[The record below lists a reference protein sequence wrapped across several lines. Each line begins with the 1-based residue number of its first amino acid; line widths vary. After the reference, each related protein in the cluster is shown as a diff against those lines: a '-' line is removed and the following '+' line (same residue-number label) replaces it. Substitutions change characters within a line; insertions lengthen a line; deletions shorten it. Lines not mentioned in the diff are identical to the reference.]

1 MIQREMSEKI
11 VEKNDLEAAGLGNVN
26 ISNEVIASIAG
37 MAATQ
42 CYGLVGMSSRRF
54 QDGIA
59 GLLGKDNLS
68 KGVEVVVENG
78 TIKLRLFI
86 VVEYGIRIVEVAR
99 TIMETVKFF
108 VEDSTEMKVSQ
119 IDITVQGVRVGTAG
133 KERND

>member
-1 MIQREMSEKI
+1 MSEKI

-108 VEDSTEMKVSQ
+108 VEDSTEMKVLDRYNS
-119 IDITVQGVRVGTAG
+119 TRCTCWYSWKGT
-133 KERND
+133 

>member
-1 MIQREMSEKI
+1 
-11 VEKNDLEAAGLGNVN
+11 
-26 ISNEVIASIAG
+26 
-37 MAATQ
+37 
-42 CYGLVGMSSRRF
+42 MSSRRF

>member
-1 MIQREMSEKI
+1 MSEKI

-37 MAATQ
+37 VAATQ

>member
-1 MIQREMSEKI
+1 MSEKI

-119 IDITVQGVRVGTAG
+119 IDITVQGVRVGTDG

>member
-1 MIQREMSEKI
+1 MSEKI

-133 KERND
+133 KECND

>member
-1 MIQREMSEKI
+1 MSEKI

>member
-1 MIQREMSEKI
+1 MSEKI

-108 VEDSTEMKVSQ
+108 VEDSTGMKVSQ

>member
-1 MIQREMSEKI
+1 MLWLSRHVFQKI
-11 VEKNDLEAAGLGNVN
+11 SGRN
-26 ISNEVIASIAG
+26 
-37 MAATQ
+37 
-42 CYGLVGMSSRRF
+42 SRS
-54 QDGIA
+54 
-59 GLLGKDNLS
+59 LGKDNLS
-68 KGVEVVVENG
+68 KGVEVAVENG

-108 VEDSTEMKVSQ
+108 VEDSTGMKVSQ

>member
-1 MIQREMSEKI
+1 MSEKI

-119 IDITVQGVRVGTAG
+119 IDITVQGVRVVTAG